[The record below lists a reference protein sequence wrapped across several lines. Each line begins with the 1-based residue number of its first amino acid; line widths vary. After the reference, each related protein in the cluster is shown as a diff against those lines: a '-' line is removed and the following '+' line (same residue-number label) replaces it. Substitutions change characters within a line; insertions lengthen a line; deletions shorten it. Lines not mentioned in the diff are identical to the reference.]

1 MRQKKNASL
10 LAKLLG
16 EINLLKLYGDYLF
29 GSQKQSPD
37 AAEGSDELDDEVI
50 EDDACSN
57 NSETISNGREKSS
70 LFFLIIKIV
79 VIIATLKFVLQ
90 AYIQE
95 ISFESLMIRLFLC
108 LVLFGFGSIVNGVTI
123 IVNRISHLI
132 DVLESIHDDLSSRK

>member
-1 MRQKKNASL
+1 MRHKKSASI

-50 EDDACSN
+50 EDAACSY
-57 NSETISNGREKSS
+57 NSRTIRYGREKSS
-70 LFFLIIKIV
+70 LIFLIIKAV
-79 VIIATLKFVLQ
+79 VIIATLKFLLQ

-95 ISFESLMIRLFLC
+95 ISLESLMTRLIFC
-108 LVLFGFGSIVNGVTI
+108 LLLLGFGSIVNGVTI

-132 DVLESIHDDLSSRK
+132 DVLESIHDDLSSKK

>member
-1 MRQKKNASL
+1 MRRKKNASL

-16 EINLLKLYGDYLF
+16 EINLLRHYGDYLL
-29 GSQKQSPD
+29 GRQKQTPD
-37 AAEGSDELDDEVI
+37 DAEGSDELDDEVI
-50 EDDACSN
+50 EDDAFSN
-57 NSETISNGREKSS
+57 NSETIRNGGEKSS
-70 LFFLIIKIV
+70 LIFLIIKIV